1 MESALRWIGE
11 AAHDLSIP
19 IVIILAITFVVWIIY
34 GAWQMISTDKKAS
47 KKFEEQEKLDVLK
60 AASALL
66 GACLAARI
74 YILEGEDSISRDN
87 VLDQLNNALKLA
99 EDSSTLYPPRLVD

>member
-11 AAHDLSIP
+11 AAKDLSGP
-19 IVIILAITFVVWIIY
+19 IAIILAVTFTVWIIY
-34 GAWQMISTDKKAS
+34 GVWQMISTDKKVGN
-47 KKFEEQEKLDVLK
+47 KFEEQEKLDLLK

-66 GACLAARI
+66 RACLAARI

-87 VLDQLNNALKLA
+87 VLDQLDNALKLA
-99 EDSSTLYPPRLVD
+99 EDSSTLYPPPRVD